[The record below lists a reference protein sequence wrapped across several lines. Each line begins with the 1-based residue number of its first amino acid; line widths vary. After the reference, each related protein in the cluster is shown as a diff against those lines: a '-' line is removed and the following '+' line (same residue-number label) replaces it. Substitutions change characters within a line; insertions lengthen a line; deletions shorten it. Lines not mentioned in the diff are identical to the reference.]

1 MDIQHGLKITS
12 KSNALREAAHLE
24 EFLCLCVCEIRS
36 ISKEFPAYLWAL
48 LEIAGGKRKRSL
60 IPGKLSMALNEH

>member
-36 ISKEFPAYLWAL
+36 ISKEFPAYLSHFDSFL
-48 LEIAGGKRKRSL
+48 LEPPLEIGGIYGL
-60 IPGKLSMALNEH
+60 YWG